1 MFAPKGLLCLQ
12 VAEENLWGV
21 TDVFMVAFLRIIFRV
36 GQTSDT
42 HCPGIRA
49 GPGGAA
55 GPDR

>member
-1 MFAPKGLLCLQ
+1 M
-12 VAEENLWGV
+12 VAVENLWGV
-21 TDVFMVAFLRIIFRV
+21 SDVFVVALLQIIFRV

-55 GPDR
+55 DPGR